1 MQEPVQQNN
10 TTVYLA
16 PLQGFTDFIYRKAYS
31 ETFQGTD
38 VYFVPYISV
47 KNNLILRKYENEILP
62 ENNRQLRVV
71 PQVLANTA
79 EEMLF
84 LADILK
90 NKGYNE
96 INLNLGCPYPMVT
109 NREKGAGLLPHP
121 DKLNELL
128 TSFFRNTDLLLSVKM
143 RAGLLSA
150 GEIEQVVPVLNQFP
164 LTEVILHPRIAK
176 QLYDGEILDSA
187 FQFAL
192 QNLKHRLV
200 ASLAMASTSII
211 FGGLA
216 GCWACAGAVIATPN
230 AMALSMPARLT
241 RLFIGS
247 SWGWNGRINGRQL
260 RRRPTRTSCR
270 SRDCTAGSWGPPPWR
285 RRPSGDGRVDRRE
298 QRLFVDGLA
307 QIALRAAAER
317 TDTGFHAV
325 LTRDDD
331 DRHGGVRRRHGALD
345 VEAAGTGH
353 VQVEQ
358 DAIGLM
364 VFDG

>member
-200 ASLAMASTSII
+200 YNGNI
-211 FGGLA
+211 FSVDDYNRCLQKFPEINHFMLGRGVLMN
-216 GCWACAGAVIATPN
+216 PF
-230 AMALSMPARLT
+230 LPAEIKN
-241 RLFIGS
+241 IG
-247 SWGWNGRINGRQL
+247 I
-260 RRRPTRTSCR
+260 PTKEKSEKLKAFHNLVFKYYTENMDNEGNVLNKMKQFWIYFSYNF
-270 SRDCTAGSWGPPPWR
+270 T
-285 RRPSGDGRVDRRE
+285 E
-298 QRLFVDGLA
+298 QRKCLKLISKVNRMSKYENEIKLIFRNM
-307 QIALRAAAER
+307 IN
-317 TDTGFHAV
+317 
-325 LTRDDD
+325 
-331 DRHGGVRRRHGALD
+331 
-345 VEAAGTGH
+345 
-353 VQVEQ
+353 
-358 DAIGLM
+358 
-364 VFDG
+364 